1 MGAPEDGQMGFQQA
15 ATPIMEML
23 TGFHLWLLVIITA
36 IVLVVLGLMLWA
48 VIFYNAKVRKEP
60 AKFSHNTLVEV
71 IWTAVPVL
79 ILVVIAVP
87 SFKLLYYQDVVPEA
101 DLTVKATG
109 YQWYWEYSYPDQDIS
124 VTSLMLPEEEAER
137 LDRPYLLATWDGTD
151 YANAGALVE
160 AVDEEVLVCVH
171 EEVGDGL
178 GRLLRMRGGQGS
190 AASEREGEPCCGSNH
205 HRYRQRRPGRGSRN
219 GGKGRMQRCAF
230 GADRGACSA
239 RSDRLARRRC
249 SHARQQALCP
259 PVSRGRE
266 RGWSVRARLQA

>member
-87 SFKLLYYQDVVPEA
+87 SFKLLYYQDVIPEA

-109 YQWYWEYSYPDQDIS
+109 YQWYWEYEYPDQDIS

-151 YANAGALVE
+151 YENAGALVVP
-160 AVDEEVLVCVH
+160 AGATVRVQTTGADVIHSWTVPAF
-171 EEVGDGL
+171 GIKTDAIP
-178 GRLLRMRGGQGS
+178 GRLNEMWFQVEEPGIYYGQCSELCGKDHAYMPIEVHVLPSEQYTAWVNEKTGGDTQL
-190 AASEREGEPCCGSNH
+190 AA
-205 HRYRQRRPGRGSRN
+205 
-219 GGKGRMQRCAF
+219 
-230 GADRGACSA
+230 ADT
-239 RSDRLARRRC
+239 
-249 SHARQQALCP
+249 Q
-259 PVSRGRE
+259 
-266 RGWSVRARLQA
+266 